1 MNMDE
6 LKGEK
11 QMKNADAFNSA
22 LITYLKSKERCV
34 VYGQNVDAGS
44 RIGGI
49 AKNLSALENIRVINS
64 TNTENTLAGFGFG
77 LLLADIP
84 SCYILKQ
91 HDFMLL
97 GMDHWRNTWN
107 MIKSREFDAN
117 YVVFAPVVDSG
128 YEGPQANLNNLA
140 EFSSIFDCPVYLAN
154 STSSITKIFSNL
166 NSTPFSI
173 VGLSQKQLKSD
184 IDDIRDLAVNESS
197 YSVFVQEANTDET
210 IEYTDY
216 VICLGYSWCDIMKE
230 AKKSINDLSKC
241 MFIVP
246 HKVANSEYINF
257 VKVNKRED
265 MRIILFDDS
274 YSSLGEAQFHKEEIE
289 NQLSIRAKVVKIE
302 VQDQKSRPHSQNFT
316 RLNEFFKNR
325 I

>member
-1 MNMDE
+1 M
-6 LKGEK
+6 KGEW
-11 QMKNADAFNSA
+11 QIKNVEAFNSA
-22 LITYLKSKERCV
+22 LISYLKSKETCV

-49 AKNLSALENIRVINS
+49 AKQLSALENIQVINS

-77 LLLADIP
+77 LLLADIS

-107 MIKSREFDAN
+107 MIKTREFDAN

-140 EFSSIFDCPVYLAN
+140 EFSSIFDCPVHLAN
-154 STSSITKIFSNL
+154 SSSSINKIFCNL
-166 NSTPFSI
+166 NATSFSI

-184 IDDIRDLAVNESS
+184 IDYLQDLAANESS
-197 YSVFVQEANTDET
+197 YSIFVQKDNTDET
-210 IEYTDY
+210 IEFTDY
-216 VICLGYSWCDIMKE
+216 VICLGYSWCDVLKE
-230 AKKSINDLSKC
+230 VQKSMIDFSRY

-246 HKVANSEYINF
+246 HMVANTKYIDFLKENT
-257 VKVNKRED
+257 RSD
-265 MRIILFDDS
+265 MRIVLFDDS
-274 YSSLGEAQFHKEEIE
+274 YSSLGEAHLHKEEIE
-289 NQLSIRAKVVKIE
+289 NQMSIRVKIVKIE
-302 VQDQKSRPHSQNFT
+302 IQEQKSRPHSQKFT
-316 RLNEFFKNR
+316 QVNEFFKNR